1 MLFLLKL
8 GIAGAALP
16 ARLNRVLVA
25 GKQME
30 TAGPL
35 LLKISQT
42 VVIAQSVNHSPHVP
56 IGHECRVTIK
66 VLLNII
72 ETEQNGQFT
81 PYMSSTAEAVQA
93 CTAHDYNLG
102 LKSLD

>member
-1 MLFLLKL
+1 MSFLLKL
-8 GIAGAALP
+8 NITGAALP

-25 GKQME
+25 GKQMV

-42 VVIAQSVNHSPHVP
+42 VVIAQSVNHWPHVP

-66 VLLNII
+66 ILLNII
-72 ETEQNGQFT
+72 ETAQNGQFA
-81 PYMSSTAEAVQA
+81 PYMSSTAEVVQA
-93 CTAHDYNLG
+93 GTACDNTEC
-102 LKSLD
+102 LKPID